1 MVKIKSSA
9 EIHKKYTDA
18 ISRVPANYKAGVQGT
33 TNWQERAAS
42 AEAED
47 LWKVKIAEA
56 AAASRRQKAVAQV
69 SNSEWQNKAANIG
82 ATRIGAGMTAGA
94 DKRTRN
100 FEPYRSAIEGTSLPA
115 RTADPMAN
123 IDNRVKGIVK
133 SLVDTKKS
141 IKG

>member
-1 MVKIKSSA
+1 MVKIKSAS
-9 EIHKKYTDA
+9 EIDKKYKDA

-47 LWKVKIAEA
+47 LWKAKIAEA
-56 AAASRRQKAVAQV
+56 AAANRRQKAVAQV
-69 SNSEWQNKAANIG
+69 SNSEWQSKAANLG
-82 ATRIGAGMTAGA
+82 AARIGAGMTAGA

-123 IDNRVKGIVK
+123 IDNRVKGIVS
-133 SLVDTKKS
+133 SLVAVKKS

>member
-1 MVKIKSSA
+1 MVKIKSSS
-9 EIHKKYTDA
+9 EIDKKYKDA
-18 ISRVPANYKAGVQGT
+18 ISRVPANYKAGIQAT
-33 TNWQERAAS
+33 TNWQERAS
-42 AEAED
+42 SPEAEQ
-47 LWKVKIAEA
+47 LWKEKIAEA
-56 AAASRRQKAVAQV
+56 AAANRRQKAVAQV
-69 SNSEWQNKAANIG
+69 SNSEWQNKAANVG

-100 FEPYRSAIEGTSLPA
+100 FEPYRSAIEGTTLPA
-115 RTADPMAN
+115 RTADPMTN